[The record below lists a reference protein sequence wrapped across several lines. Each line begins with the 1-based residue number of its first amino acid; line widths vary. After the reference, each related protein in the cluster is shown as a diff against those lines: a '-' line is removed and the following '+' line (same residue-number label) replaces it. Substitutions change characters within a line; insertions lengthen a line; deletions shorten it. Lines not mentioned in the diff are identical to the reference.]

1 MKARSTA
8 PGAAPPAHPALA
20 EAAEWTALLRSGAA
34 SPEDLAAFETW
45 RSSSREHE
53 AAAATLARM
62 LAPLDRLREQGIG
75 KTLREEALLRA
86 RRRQSRRSFVLSVGA
101 GVGVGLV
108 GWNAARDMGLTA
120 DRHTGLAQR
129 SQAPLPDGSTLW
141 MDARTSA
148 DIAFDTG
155 HRTVVL
161 RQGRVLAEAQAG
173 GAPFTVRGPQS
184 TLQTQGGKFVIQTN
198 GQQML
203 MVALQGNAAV
213 APAHGSALSLEAGQR
228 VTLGEGAPAQVQR
241 ARGTEALWTQGLVA
255 LDNEPLRD
263 LIAALQPYRAG
274 VLQVEPEVADLRVS
288 GLFSLDDTDR
298 TLQALQATLP
308 VRVNARTRYWVTVA
322 RA

>member
-20 EAAEWTALLRSGAA
+20 EAAEWTALLRSGTA

-75 KTLREEALLRA
+75 KTLREETLLRA

-101 GVGVGLV
+101 GIGVGVV

-148 DIAFDTG
+148 DIAFDAG
-155 HRTVVL
+155 HRSVVL
-161 RQGRVLAEAQAG
+161 RQGRVLAEAKAG
-173 GAPFTVRGPQS
+173 GAPFTVQGPQS

-203 MVALQGNAAV
+203 MVALQGTAAV
-213 APAHGSALSLEAGQR
+213 APVSGAALSLEAGQR
-228 VTLGEGAPAQVQR
+228 VTLGEGAPAGALDPRAGRPGQRTAARPHRRPPTLPGRRAAGR
-241 ARGTEALWTQGLVA
+241 ARGGRPARQRALLAGRHRPHAAGPAGHAAGPRQRPHALLGHRRPGL
-255 LDNEPLRD
+255 
-263 LIAALQPYRAG
+263 
-274 VLQVEPEVADLRVS
+274 S
-288 GLFSLDDTDR
+288 
-298 TLQALQATLP
+298 
-308 VRVNARTRYWVTVA
+308 A